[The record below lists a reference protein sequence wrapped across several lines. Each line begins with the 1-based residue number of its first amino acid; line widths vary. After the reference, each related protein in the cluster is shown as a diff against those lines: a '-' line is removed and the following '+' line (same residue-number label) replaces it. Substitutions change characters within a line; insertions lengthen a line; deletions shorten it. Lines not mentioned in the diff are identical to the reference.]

1 MAAYTLEARLALAIK
16 IAEEAGQMI
25 VTAREEQGFSQ
36 RLKAGVELV
45 TDVDVAVDTLISQRL
60 EEHFPGEARLSEE
73 LTPERALYTPAE
85 QLWVVDP
92 IDGTVNFAQG
102 LRHVAVSIGW
112 MEKGVGKVGVIHAP
126 FLGETFSAAAG
137 MGAFCNSRPI
147 KPSGEDS
154 LESSLVA
161 TGFPYQKEA
170 RKKLLPRLAAVLA
183 HCQDV
188 RRNGAA
194 ALDLCDVACGR
205 LDAYY
210 ESVSP
215 WDFVAGWVIAREAG
229 ARVGHLI
236 AVPEGV
242 PEDLYPEQLLVATP
256 KIYQAIAS
264 LLKAADQA

>member
-1 MAAYTLEARLALAIK
+1 MTVYSLEARLALAIE
-16 IAEEAGQMI
+16 IAEEAGKMI
-25 VTAREEQGFSQ
+25 LTAREQQGFSQ

-73 LTPERALYTPAE
+73 LNPERALQTPTE

-112 MEKGVGKVGVIHAP
+112 MEQGVGKVGVIHAP
-126 FLGETFSAAAG
+126 FLGETFSAAEG
-137 MGAFCNSRPI
+137 MGAFCNKQPI
-147 KPSGEDS
+147 KPSGAESLDS
-154 LESSLVA
+154 TLVA

-183 HCQDV
+183 SCQDV

-229 ARVGHLI
+229 ARVGHLTE
-236 AVPEGV
+236 VPEGV
-242 PEDLYPEQLLVATP
+242 PDDLYPEQLLVTTP
-256 KIYQAIAS
+256 KVYEAMAA